1 MKIDAEGEGIGV
13 QKTKCIG
20 GDRGRAPIVYL
31 TLQMAVLRFS
41 NLKEHAQGHTAYEGQ
56 ATTSSSE
63 FLLHHQDAGGSVT
76 L

>member
-1 MKIDAEGEGIGV
+1 MQKVREMVPRRLKCTGV
-13 QKTKCIG
+13 
-20 GDRGRAPIVYL
+20 DRGRAPIVYL
-31 TLQMAVLRFS
+31 NLQMAVLRSS

-63 FLLHHQDAGGSVT
+63 FLLHHQDAGGSVA

>member
-1 MKIDAEGEGIGV
+1 M
-13 QKTKCIG
+13 QKVREMVPRRLKHIG

-31 TLQMAVLRFS
+31 SLQMAVLRSS

-56 ATTSSSE
+56 AMTSSSE
-63 FLLHHQDAGGSVT
+63 CLLHHQDAGGSVT